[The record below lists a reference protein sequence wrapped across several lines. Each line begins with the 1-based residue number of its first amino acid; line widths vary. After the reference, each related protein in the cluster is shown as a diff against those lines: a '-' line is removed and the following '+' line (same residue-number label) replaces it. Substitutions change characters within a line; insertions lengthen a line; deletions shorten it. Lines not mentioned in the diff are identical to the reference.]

1 MKKFPI
7 DIEADGLIL
16 ETLGLYDVQALDGF
30 VKRWHLHMRDP
41 FVARLVDAYETDGT
55 LEPYTFTS
63 FYHHKTKKTAE
74 YVITQQSDEGEKQIA
89 GYFKLQVR
97 KDVGETFIW
106 VAPTFRNNHLFSR
119 TFQAVQESFFK
130 AGLEKIQTQCYFKN
144 PYFKA
149 VCHVMDKYNHQPI
162 KEGSAS
168 VTWEKTADMW
178 RAEKERISAETPCL
192 DKETA
197 PIYEDEIRA
206 GNLTL
211 KVFDPISKNVV
222 TLLKFAKSAFDE
234 KGYRPACLN
243 VGCMKSALF
252 ALQSADKLKKEQK
265 FCEYFLHVD
274 DQLVGIIALREERF
288 NESDAHLP
296 SLDRG
301 RKASCLYWTH
311 RAFRGNGY
319 MTDAL
324 KAAAASFFAHG
335 GSLLELDIYPDN
347 TASMK
352 VAQKVG
358 FKFDSCGR
366 YYLTRADFNTSIAVA
381 NRKKDTIKCDAIGQT
396 VCGAAERT
404 ADVLKVYQKGAHRAA
419 RS

>member
-7 DIEADGLIL
+7 DIETDGLVL
-16 ETLGLYDVQALDGF
+16 ETLGLYDVQTLDGF
-30 VKRWHLHMRDP
+30 IKRWSPYMQDP

-63 FYHHKTKKTAE
+63 FYRHKAKQAAE
-74 YVITQQSDEGEKQIA
+74 YVIMQQGDDGEKQIA
-89 GYFKLQVR
+89 GYFKLQVC
-97 KDVGETFIW
+97 KNVGETFIW
-106 VAPTFRNNHLFSR
+106 VAPTFRNYHLCSR
-119 TFQAVQESFFK
+119 TFQAVQEAFFK

-149 VCHVMDKYNHQPI
+149 VCHVMDKHNHQLI
-162 KEGSAS
+162 REGSAS

-178 RAEKERISAETPCL
+178 RAEMERTSADTACF

-197 PIYEDEIRA
+197 PIYDDEIRA

-211 KVFDPISKNVV
+211 KVFEPMPKNVA
-222 TLLKFAKSAFDE
+222 TLLKFARSAFDE
-234 KGYRPACLN
+234 KGYRPTCLN
-243 VGCMKSALF
+243 VSCIKSALF
-252 ALQSADKLKKEQK
+252 ALQSAHKLKKEQK
-265 FCEYFLHVD
+265 FCEYFVHAG

-296 SLDRG
+296 SLDCG

-319 MTDAL
+319 MTEAL

-335 GSLLELDIYPDN
+335 GDLLELDIYPDN
-347 TASMK
+347 KASMK
-352 VAQKVG
+352 VAQKAG

-366 YYLTRADFNTSIAVA
+366 HYLTRADFNTSIAVA